1 MQNFI
6 DFPRLPSLREIYA
19 DGSDIAQEA
28 NEHLYAQLLARR
40 QEIEKDIGAFCP
52 QSDLPAQ
59 KPGPLAGLPITIKDQ
74 FHLAGTRVGF
84 GFGQLSKNASQIDAP
99 ALAALRK
106 NGARFIARTNMP
118 PLALDFQAV
127 DGAGHRT
134 NNPYD
139 LNRTAGGSS
148 GGGAA
153 AVATGMSLI
162 DIGADLSG
170 SLRIPASFCGVM
182 SLLPSEGQFSNQGML
197 LDEQATLPHFARPGL
212 LGRHAD
218 DLWAA
223 FRMMQGDVSVP
234 EKLSAPAP
242 QRMKLGWLPKGDA
255 HPLEGRVRA
264 VFDEWQS
271 VAARRGV
278 QFADVDMDLFATP
291 LRHDFAFL
299 MGYETG
305 GLMPWT
311 ARLAARIFGRDA
323 AKRSPDF
330 LAQLHKGYGRSK
342 KAYRAA
348 LHRRESYIAAALAAF
363 GDLDAI
369 VTPVTPMAAFEHV
382 EPIHDQNGIRDYD
395 HLFCVDHH
403 SLSYF
408 DALTYYTGAISLLG
422 FPVVTLPLGLT
433 SQGLPVGAQLV
444 GRPNEEAALLA
455 VAARLFNGQNSL
467 SLSGSK

>member
-1 MQNFI
+1 MS
-6 DFPRLPSLREIYA
+6 DFTVHPRLPRLREIFA
-19 DGSDIAQEA
+19 DGFDIAQEA
-28 NEHLYAQLLARR
+28 NAHLAAQLSERR
-40 QEIEKDIGAFCP
+40 QQVDKQIGAFCP
-52 QSDLPAQ
+52 HAELPNPE
-59 KPGPLAGLPITIKDQ
+59 PGPLAGLPITIKDQ

-84 GFGQLSKNASQIDAP
+84 GFGRLGQGASQHDAP
-99 ALAALRK
+99 ALAALRQ
-106 NGARFIARTNMP
+106 NGAHFIGRTNMP

-134 NNPYD
+134 NNPHD
-139 LNRTAGGSS
+139 VRCTTGGSS

-182 SLLPSEGQFSNQGML
+182 SLLPSEGQFSNKGML

-212 LGRHAD
+212 LGRCAD
-218 DLWAA
+218 DLWIGY
-223 FRMMQGDVSVP
+223 RMMQGDVDIP
-234 EKLSAPAP
+234 ESLP
-242 QRMKLGWLPKGDA
+242 QREAQNIKLGWLPQGQA
-255 HPLEGRVRA
+255 HPLERKMSA
-264 VFDEWQS
+264 VFDHWQKRAS
-271 VAARRGV
+271 RKGV
-278 QFADVDMDLFATP
+278 QFGHFDMDLFAAP
-291 LRHDFAFL
+291 RRHDFAFL

-330 LAQLHKGYGRSK
+330 LTHVQSGYGRSK
-342 KAYRAA
+342 KAYKAA
-348 LHRRESYIAAALAAF
+348 LQRRENYIEGALAAF

-369 VTPVTPMAAFEHV
+369 VTPVTPMSAFEHV
-382 EPIHDQNGIRDYD
+382 APTHDHNGIRDYD

-408 DALTYYTGAISLLG
+408 DGLTYYTGAISLLG
-422 FPVVTLPLGLT
+422 FPVVTLPIGFT
-433 SQGLPVGAQLV
+433 SKGLPVGAQV
-444 GRPNEEAALLA
+444 IGRPHEEAALLA
-455 VAARLFNGQNSL
+455 VAARLA
-467 SLSGSK
+467 SG

>member
-19 DGSDIAQEA
+19 DGLDIAQEA
-28 NEHLYAQLLARR
+28 NQHLYAQLLARR

-52 QSDLPAQ
+52 QSDLPAP
-59 KPGPLAGLPITIKDQ
+59 KPGPLAGLPITVKDQ
-74 FHLAGTRVGF
+74 FHLADTRVGF
-84 GFGQLSKNASQIDAP
+84 GFGQLSKNASRNDAP
-99 ALAALRK
+99 ALKALRK
-106 NGARFIARTNMP
+106 NGAHFIARTNMP

-134 NNPYD
+134 SNPYN
-139 LNRTAGGSS
+139 LTRTAGGSS

-182 SLLPSEGQFSNQGML
+182 SLLPSEGQFSNQGMF
-197 LDEQATLPHFARPGL
+197 LDERATLAHFARSGL
-212 LGRHAD
+212 LGRTAD
-218 DLWAA
+218 DLWVA
-223 FRMMQGDVSVP
+223 FRVMQGDVGVP
-234 EKLSAPAP
+234 EKLSAPK
-242 QRMKLGWLPKGDA
+242 RMKLGWLPKGDA
-255 HPLEGRVRA
+255 HPLEGGVRA
-264 VFDEWQS
+264 VFDQWQS
-271 VAARRGV
+271 AALRKGV
-278 QFADVDMDLFATP
+278 QFADVDMDFYAAP

-305 GLMPWT
+305 GLMPWA

-330 LAQLHKGYGRSK
+330 LAQVHKGYGRSK
-342 KAYRAA
+342 NAYDAA
-348 LHRRESYIAAALAAF
+348 LQRRDSYIAAALAAF
-363 GDLDAI
+363 GELDAI

-395 HLFCVDHH
+395 HLFCVGHH

-408 DALTYYTGAISLLG
+408 DGLTYYTGAISLLG

-455 VAARLFNGQNSL
+455 VAAQLFNSQNSL